1 VNSFPRRA
9 GQWEIDRESL
19 SAQAAH
25 DVDLLSTSGRKVRIF
40 EPNAPAV
47 VLGST
52 QRDDI
57 VDAEF
62 VAARGLEIA
71 RRHSGG
77 GAVLVDES
85 VVWID
90 FVIARDDPLWDDDIA
105 RSMQWLGRLWSSAL
119 AEVGIDAGVHRGP
132 AVVSALARAICFCGI
147 GHGEVV
153 VDGRKA
159 VGISQRRTRRG
170 ARFQSV
176 LHTRRD
182 DRLIDALHLSDRDD
196 ARIEYADAVY
206 VCDRSRQSILDA
218 LIEQLSAQ

>member
-1 VNSFPRRA
+1 VSSFPRRV
-9 GQWEIDRESL
+9 GHWEVDRHSL

-40 EPNAPAV
+40 EPVAPAV

-62 VAARGLEIA
+62 VAAQGLEVA

-77 GAVLVDES
+77 GAVFVDAS

-90 FVIARDDPLWDDDIA
+90 FAIARDDPLWDDDIA

-119 AEVGIDAGVHRGP
+119 EGIGVTSRVHQGP
-132 AVVSALARAICFCGI
+132 VVVSALARTICFCGI

-159 VGISQRRTRRG
+159 IGISQRRTRDG
-170 ARFQSV
+170 ARFQTV

-182 DRLIDALHLSDRDD
+182 ELLIDALRLADRDA
-196 ARIEYADAVY
+196 ARNKYADAVY

>member
-1 VNSFPRRA
+1 VTSFPRRA
-9 GQWEIDRESL
+9 GQWEIDRLLL

-25 DVDLLSTSGRKVRIF
+25 DVDLFSVSGRKVRIF
-40 EPNAPAV
+40 APTAPAV

-57 VDAEF
+57 VDTAF
-62 VAARGLEIA
+62 VAARGLEVA
-71 RRHSGG
+71 RRRSGG

-85 VVWID
+85 VVWVD

-119 AEVGIDAGVHRGP
+119 EGIGVTSRVHEGP
-132 AVVSALARAICFCGI
+132 PVVSALARALCFCGI

-159 VGISQRRTRRG
+159 IGISQRRTREG
-170 ARFQSV
+170 ARFQTMV
-176 LHTRRD
+176 HTRRD
-182 DRLIDALHLSDRDD
+182 DTLIDALRLTDRED
-196 ARIEYADAVY
+196 ARERYGDAVY
-206 VCDRSRQSILDA
+206 VCDRTPRVVLDA
-218 LIEQLSAQ
+218 LVEQLSA

>member
-1 VNSFPRRA
+1 MSSFPRRA
-9 GQWEIDRESL
+9 GQWEIDRQSL

-62 VAARGLEIA
+62 IAASGLETA

-77 GAVLVDES
+77 GAVFVDAS

-90 FVIARDDPLWDDDIA
+90 FAIARDDPLWDDDIA

-119 AEVGIDAGVHRGP
+119 VDVGIDADVHQGP
-132 AVVSALARAICFCGI
+132 VVASALARAICFCGI

-159 VGISQRRTRRG
+159 IGISQRRTRYG
-170 ARFQSV
+170 ARFQTV

-182 DRLIDALHLSDRDD
+182 DLLIDALRLANRDD
-196 ARIEYADAVY
+196 ARVKYANAVY
-206 VCDRSRQSILDA
+206 VCDRSRPLVLEA
-218 LIEQLSAQ
+218 LIEQLSVY

>member
-1 VNSFPRRA
+1 MSSFPRRA
-9 GQWEIDRESL
+9 GQWEIDRQSL

-25 DVDLLSTSGRKVRIF
+25 DVDLLSASGRKVRIF

-52 QRDDI
+52 QRGDI
-57 VDAEF
+57 VDGEF

-71 RRHSGG
+71 HRRSGG
-77 GAVLVDES
+77 GAVFVDAS

-90 FVIARDDPLWDDDIA
+90 FAIARDDPLWDDDIA
-105 RSMQWLGRLWSSAL
+105 RSMQWLGRLWSNAL
-119 AEVGIDAGVHRGP
+119 KGIGVTSRVHEGP
-132 AVVSALARAICFCGI
+132 AVVSALSRAICFCGT

-159 VGISQRRTRRG
+159 VGISQRRTRNG

-176 LHTRRD
+176 LNTRREEL
-182 DRLIDALHLSDRDD
+182 LIDALRLANRDE
-196 ARIEYADAVY
+196 ARREYADAVY
-206 VCDRSRQSILDA
+206 VCDRSRQSVVDA